1 MSTTVSDTSK
11 ASSSSENI
19 STDSFRIEER
29 DKLPRNHVG
38 SVIGKGGEM
47 IRDLQTRSGCFIV
60 VDNQDGKSRLP
71 PMITYRGKCI
81 EDINFAKSLVSMLCN
96 NQKDKVELAL
106 GQASMKQMQVH
117 KSDAGRII
125 GRGGK
130 MINKLQVDSQARIQ
144 IDHSGKKVDCDSRL
158 VIITGTEDAVVK
170 AEKMVEKLLN
180 DPIAYSKSKSSGRG
194 RRSSSSITATTTSS
208 TSNSIPKHIDTAQ
221 EPQPQHSVASEVLA
235 KRIVELES
243 DLYCARSALMVQQP
257 YQQQYPQ
264 PYCSQPCYPQ
274 DQQPYYYDPHYG
286 WVATA
291 SAVDGEVHPYNP
303 AA

>member
-1 MSTTVSDTSK
+1 MPTTVSADTSK
-11 ASSSSENI
+11 ASSSLKNI
-19 STDSFRIEER
+19 STNSFRIEEK
-29 DKLPRNHVG
+29 DELPRNHVG
-38 SVIGKGGEM
+38 SIIGKGGEM
-47 IRDLQTRSGCFIV
+47 IRDLQARSGCFIV
-60 VDNQDGKSRLP
+60 VDNQDVKSRQP
-71 PMITYRGKCI
+71 PMITYRGKYI

-144 IDHSGKKVDCDSRL
+144 IDHSGKKVDGNNSRL
-158 VIITGTEDAVVK
+158 VIITGTEEAVVN

-180 DPIAYSKSKSSGRG
+180 DPIAYSKSSKSSGRG
-194 RRSSSSITATTTSS
+194 KRSSSSTDTTTSS
-208 TSNSIPKHIDTAQ
+208 TANSIPRHIDTAQ
-221 EPQPQHSVASEVLA
+221 QPQSSVASEVLA

-243 DLYCARSALMVQQP
+243 DLYCARSALMVHQP
-257 YQQQYPQ
+257 YQQQQYSQ
-264 PYCSQPCYPQ
+264 PYYSQPCYPQ
-274 DQQPYYYDPHYG
+274 EQPYYYDPYYG

>member
-11 ASSSSENI
+11 ASTSSENV
-19 STDSFRIEER
+19 STDSFRIEEK
-29 DKLPRNHVG
+29 DELPRNHVG
-38 SVIGKGGEM
+38 SIIGKGGEM
-47 IRDLQTRSGCFIV
+47 IRDLQARSGCFIV
-60 VDNQDGKSRLP
+60 VDNQDAKSRLP

-125 GRGGK
+125 GRRGK
-130 MINKLQVDSQARIQ
+130 MINELQVESQARIQ
-144 IDHSGKKVDCDSRL
+144 IDHSGKKVDGNNSRL
-158 VIITGTEDAVVK
+158 VIITGTEEAVVN

-180 DPIAYSKSKSSGRG
+180 DPIAYSKSSKSSGRG
-194 RRSSSSITATTTSS
+194 KRMSSSTATTTSS
-208 TSNSIPKHIDTAQ
+208 TANSIPKIIDT
-221 EPQPQHSVASEVLA
+221 EPQPQPQYSVASEVLA

-243 DLYCARSALMVQQP
+243 DLYCARSALMVVQQP

-264 PYCSQPCYPQ
+264 PYCSQPCYH
-274 DQQPYYYDPHYG
+274 QQPYYYDPHYG

-291 SAVDGEVHPYNP
+291 SAVDGEVYPYNP

>member
-1 MSTTVSDTSK
+1 MSTAVSDTSK
-11 ASSSSENI
+11 ASSSLENI
-19 STDSFRIEER
+19 STNSFRIEEK
-29 DKLPRNHVG
+29 DELPRNHVG
-38 SVIGKGGEM
+38 SIIGKGGEM
-47 IRDLQTRSGCFIV
+47 IRDLQARSGCFIV
-60 VDNQDGKSRLP
+60 VDNQDVKSGLP
-71 PMITYRGKCI
+71 PMITYRGKCT

-130 MINKLQVDSQARIQ
+130 MINELQVESQARIQ
-144 IDHSGKKVDCDSRL
+144 IDHSGKIVDGDSRL

-170 AEKMVEKLLN
+170 AEKMITVLLN
-180 DPIAYSKSKSSGRG
+180 DPIAYSKSSKSSGRG
-194 RRSSSSITATTTSS
+194 KRRSSSTSTTTSS
-208 TSNSIPKHIDTAQ
+208 TASSIPKHIDTAQ
-221 EPQPQHSVASEVLA
+221 SQHPQSSVATEVLA

-243 DLYCARSALMVQQP
+243 DLYCARSAFMVQP
-257 YQQQYPQ
+257 SYQQQYPQ
-264 PYCSQPCYPQ
+264 PYYSQPCYPQ
-274 DQQPYYYDPHYG
+274 QQSYYYDPNYG

-291 SAVDGEVHPYNP
+291 SAVDGRQMYPHNP

>member
-11 ASSSSENI
+11 ASTSSAENI
-19 STDSFRIEER
+19 STDSFRIEEK
-29 DKLPRNHVG
+29 DKLPCNHVG
-38 SVIGKGGEM
+38 SIIGKGGEM
-47 IRDLQTRSGCFIV
+47 IRDLQARSGCFIV

-71 PMITYRGKCI
+71 PMITYRGKCT

-96 NQKDKVELAL
+96 NQKDKVESAL

-125 GRGGK
+125 GRRGK

-144 IDHSGKKVDCDSRL
+144 IDHSGKKVDGNSRL

-180 DPIAYSKSKSSGRG
+180 DPIAYSKSSKSSGRG

-221 EPQPQHSVASEVLA
+221 QQQYSVASEVLA

-243 DLYCARSALMVQQP
+243 HLYCARSALMVQQP
-257 YQQQYPQ
+257 SQQQYPQ
-264 PYCSQPCYPQ
+264 PYYSQCYHQ
-274 DQQPYYYDPHYG
+274 QQPYYYDPNYG

-291 SAVDGEVHPYNP
+291 SAVDDGEVYPYNP